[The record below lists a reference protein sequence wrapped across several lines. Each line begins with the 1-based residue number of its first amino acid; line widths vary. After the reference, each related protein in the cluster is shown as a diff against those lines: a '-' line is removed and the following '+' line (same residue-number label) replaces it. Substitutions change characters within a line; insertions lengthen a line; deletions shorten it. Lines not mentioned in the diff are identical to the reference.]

1 MHENGQIDH
10 NCAINCEILGNK
22 NAGNKYTTKSKNL
35 SDIEIILKS
44 IHWFA
49 RYRIFALISIGQ
61 LCKLIILVE
70 CLLSS
75 LMLGKNTYSESLV
88 HDMAI

>member
-35 SDIEIILKS
+35 SDIRSILKY
-44 IHWFA
+44 IHWFVI
-49 RYRIFALISIGQ
+49 YIILALVSLGQ
-61 LCKLIILVE
+61 LCSICAVQGKDKASYYLILGHLLYTWIIL
-70 CLLSS
+70 
-75 LMLGKNTYSESLV
+75 
-88 HDMAI
+88 